1 MTKVSRATANSSF
14 ALWGLTYFVET
25 FVVKQTLVLRINI
38 SVKKFPQCN
47 TENRLVQAL
56 WPTKHHYKFRDT
68 MELLQICDLT
78 V

>member
-14 ALWGLTYFVET
+14 ALWGQTYFVET

-38 SVKKFPQCN
+38 SAKIFPQRN
-47 TENRLVQAL
+47 AENHLVQAL

-68 MELLQICDLT
+68 MELLPVCDLT